1 MKDSEAAAAA
11 AEEAAEQVAGVVRD
25 IKDIMSRGQL
35 CFLSSYF
42 QSALDDATHTDSR
55 LISYKRWQIRIT
67 HPWPWTTCI

>member
-1 MKDSEAAAAA
+1 MAVKDSEAAAAA

-42 QSALDDATHTDSR
+42 QSALDDATHTDS
-55 LISYKRWQIRIT
+55 
-67 HPWPWTTCI
+67 